1 MTNQTSASPSRRTGQ
16 ATLVLI
22 KPDALQ
28 RGLAG
33 AVLSRLEPL
42 KLDIIGAKVVRL
54 SQELA
59 EEHYKS
65 IKDKPF
71 FRETV
76 EHLQGTRHGMG
87 YVLAFVF
94 WGPDAIER
102 VRQVTGA
109 TNPEKAD
116 PMTIRGALGRN
127 LSSGL
132 MENVLHASSA
142 PAEAQREIAMW
153 FKPEELL
160 RDLSA
165 ASPSAVRQ
173 R

>member
-1 MTNQTSASPSRRTGQ
+1 MMPNQ
-16 ATLVLI
+16 ATLVVI
-22 KPDALQ
+22 KPDTLQ

-42 KLDIIGAKVVRL
+42 RLDIIGAKVVRV
-54 SQELA
+54 SQEMA
-59 EEHYKS
+59 EEHYQH

-76 EHLQGTRHGMG
+76 EHLKGTVHGVNS
-87 YVLAFVF
+87 VLAFVF

-109 TNPEKAD
+109 TNPEQAD
-116 PMTIRGALGRN
+116 PMSIRGAFGRN
-127 LSSGL
+127 LSTGL
-132 MENVLHASSA
+132 MENILHASSNPEDA
-142 PAEAQREIAMW
+142 RREIALW

-160 RDLSA
+160 PGLSGA
-165 ASPSAVRQ
+165 PVSASR
-173 R
+173 RR

>member
-1 MTNQTSASPSRRTGQ
+1 MANQ
-16 ATLVLI
+16 ATLILI

-33 AVLSRLEPL
+33 EAISRLEPL
-42 KLDIIGAKVVRL
+42 RLDIIGAKVVRV
-54 SQELA
+54 SHELA
-59 EEHYKS
+59 EEHYKD
-65 IKDKPF
+65 IREKPF

-76 EHLQGTRHGMG
+76 EHLKGALHGVG
-87 YVLAFVF
+87 YVLAFVL

-102 VRQVTGA
+102 VRQVIGA
-109 TNPEKAD
+109 TNPEKAG

-132 MENVLHASSA
+132 MENVIHASSN
-142 PAEAQREIAMW
+142 PSDAQREIALW

-160 RDLSA
+160 RDLSRPA
-165 ASPSAVRQ
+165 ASSAGKR
-173 R
+173 

>member
-1 MTNQTSASPSRRTGQ
+1 MPNQ
-16 ATLVLI
+16 ATLVVI
-22 KPDALQ
+22 KPDTLQ

-42 KLDIIGAKVVRL
+42 RLDIVGAKVVRV
-54 SQELA
+54 SQEMA
-59 EEHYKS
+59 EEHYQH

-76 EHLQGTRHGMG
+76 EHLKGTVHGIN

-102 VRQVTGA
+102 VRHVTGA

-116 PMTIRGALGRN
+116 PMSIRGALGRN
-127 LSSGL
+127 LSTGL
-132 MENVLHASSA
+132 MENILHASSNPEDA
-142 PAEAQREIAMW
+142 KREISLW

-160 RDLSA
+160 RDISD
-165 ASPSAVRQ
+165 ASVSTSR
-173 R
+173 RR